1 MDINIIPKFLD
12 SALTPVGKEVG
23 ERLADIVSLV
33 FTPVIKA
40 KARRDNNLK
49 LFLEDLDKK
58 VNEIPEDKLQEPPL
72 NIVGPALDDVAK
84 FYYDEEYL
92 RKLFANLIASSMN
105 KDCYVH
111 PSFIKTIEQLSPDD
125 AQIIYKVLVPLGLN
139 FSDHVKNIF
148 IAGEF
153 TLIFIEGSN
162 LKRWQD
168 ATLLFTIPREIKVPR
183 RYPDQLALKR
193 GLTNLER
200 LGLIFFSDL
209 RKSNYKLELFPN
221 VPNNGVY
228 EVTVAATT
236 YGTSFANV
244 CCENP
249 YDHEIY
255 TMW

>member
-1 MDINIIPKFLD
+1 MDIIPKFLD

-33 FTPVIKA
+33 FTPVMKA

-58 VNEIPEDKLQEPPL
+58 VNEIPEDKLREPPL

-84 FYYDEEYL
+84 FYNDEEYL
-92 RKLFANLIASSMN
+92 RKSFAKLIASSMN

-125 AQIIYKVLVPLGLN
+125 ARIIYKVLVPMGLHYTN
-139 FSDHVKNIF
+139 HVDNIF
-148 IAGEF
+148 IDGQF

-168 ATLLFTIPREIKVPR
+168 ATLLFTLPRENKIPR
-183 RYPDQLALKR
+183 RYPDQLVLKR
-193 GLTNLER
+193 SLTNLER

-209 RKSNYKLELFPN
+209 RESGYKLELFPN

-228 EVTVAATT
+228 EVTVAATN

-249 YDHEIY
+249 YDNGDYI
-255 TMW
+255 MW

>member
-1 MDINIIPKFLD
+1 MDIIPKFLD
-12 SALTPVGKEVG
+12 SAL
-23 ERLADIVSLV
+23 
-33 FTPVIKA
+33 TPVIKA

-49 LFLEDLDKK
+49 LFLEDLNKK

-125 AQIIYKVLVPLGLN
+125 AKIIYKVLVPMGLN
-139 FSDHVKNIF
+139 FSNHVKNIF
-148 IAGEF
+148 IAGKF

-168 ATLLFTIPREIKVPR
+168 ATLLFTIPREIKMPR
-183 RYPDQLALKR
+183 RYPD
-193 GLTNLER
+193 
-200 LGLIFFSDL
+200 
-209 RKSNYKLELFPN
+209 
-221 VPNNGVY
+221 
-228 EVTVAATT
+228 
-236 YGTSFANV
+236 
-244 CCENP
+244 
-249 YDHEIY
+249 
-255 TMW
+255 